1 MNTLLDSLL
10 EAKFLEALSLA
21 KVSGKRIEMNKAVVG
36 GKEGYTL
43 TIGENLW
50 RLELQV
56 PLTGDHGVKI
66 SSKPDFIFRPQ
77 RNPGRQP
84 VAVFTDGKSYHIDIA
99 GTDAQKRMAIRE
111 GLGWNVWS
119 LTWQDVMEKCDRKE
133 ESTAKEVLAPE
144 ALASADLTKQA
155 LGKHH
160 LGEVSKKSSFDLL
173 LEYLAAPDGDQLF
186 RTYASST
193 ALGMLKLRESGSE
206 SYMAEWKKGY
216 AVLPELR
223 WTVSAPVFK
232 KVLIGIHERVSGLRI
247 YVCLPADGVKGGTD
261 ADGKPVRIFDESK
274 VTLVAILDDSLTE
287 KQLIP
292 AWRGFLYAGNLLQF
306 VPKSLLA
313 TESGIAAHAYD
324 QLIDEG
330 PKPTD
335 AITIDHNW
343 KDIIEGLV
351 DQDLIEMAKRLRD
364 EGISAPEAGLYSD
377 EDDAPMSEFQ
387 WSEKKVLVQS
397 EDESDYKAF
406 LQTQGWKVYGPDY
419 EGVSL
424 ALKEV

>member
-1 MNTLLDSLL
+1 M
-10 EAKFLEALSLA
+10 
-21 KVSGKRIEMNKAVVG
+21 
-36 GKEGYTL
+36 
-43 TIGENLW
+43 
-50 RLELQV
+50 
-56 PLTGDHGVKI
+56 
-66 SSKPDFIFRPQ
+66 
-77 RNPGRQP
+77 
-84 VAVFTDGKSYHIDIA
+84 AVFTDGKSYHIDIV

-111 GLGWNVWS
+111 GLGWTVWS
-119 LTWQDVMEKCDRKE
+119 LTWQDVMEKCDKKE
-133 ESTAKEVLAPE
+133 ESTAKEVLATDT
-144 ALASADLTKQA
+144 LASPELVKQA

-160 LGEVSKKSSFDLL
+160 LGEVSRKSSFDLL
-173 LEYLAAPDGDQLF
+173 LEYLAAPDGDQRF
-186 RTYASST
+186 CTYASAT

-206 SYMAEWKKGY
+206 AYMAEWNKGY
-216 AVLPELR
+216 SALPELR
-223 WTVSAPVFK
+223 WTVPVPVFR
-232 KVLIGIHERVSGLRI
+232 KVLIGIHEPVPGLRV
-247 YVCLPADGVKGGTD
+247 YANLPAEGVKGGTD
-261 ADGKPVRIFDESK
+261 ADGKPVRIFDETK
-274 VTLVAILDDSLTE
+274 ITTVAVLDDGIPE

-330 PKPTD
+330 VMPTD
-335 AITIDHNW
+335 AITIDPKW

-351 DQDLIEMAKRLRD
+351 DQDLIDMAKRLRD
-364 EGISAPEAGLYSD
+364 EGTPAPEAGLYSD

-397 EDESDYKAF
+397 EDESEYKAL